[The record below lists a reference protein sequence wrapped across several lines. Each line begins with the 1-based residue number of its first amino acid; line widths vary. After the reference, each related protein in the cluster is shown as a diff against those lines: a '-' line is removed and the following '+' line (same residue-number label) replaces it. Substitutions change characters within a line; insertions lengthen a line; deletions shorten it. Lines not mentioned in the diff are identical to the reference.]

1 MAADGPCI
9 GRPARGSSPGGHGT
23 PAQATRA
30 ERAHK
35 KSIMEMLEFVLV
47 AVVAAMN
54 WSMTSTVRRPA
65 AWQRPHR
72 SMWSG
77 PVHQHRIPL
86 GHLQLRRPRPQP
98 PAVRPD
104 GGRDRPVRARPGRCA
119 HGPVAAAGN
128 NSRSSRRASLS
139 KAWLELCTLV
149 SLQNRTR
156 SVSDSHGTVESTVR
170 IEALPSRPARPKRA
184 ARRPLRPKARLHHAV
199 TCRGPSHPLS

>member
-72 SMWSG
+72 SMRSG

-104 GGRDRPVRARPGRCA
+104 GGRHRPVRARPGRQLTDQRLR
-119 HGPVAAAGN
+119 PQ
-128 NSRSSRRASLS
+128 NSRSRRASLS
-139 KAWLELCTLV
+139 KAWLEYRGHTLV
-149 SLQNRTR
+149 SLRHRTG
-156 SVSDSHGTVESTVR
+156 SVSRLTWYSSSPPFG
-170 IEALPSRPARPKRA
+170 LKRFHPGPPGPCGPPA
-184 ARRPLRPKARLHHAV
+184 ARCARKPASIM
-199 TCRGPSHPLS
+199 R